1 MKSLIENTMI
11 LGSKTLFL
19 YITRKLVISFF
30 LTLVVFTFVLFM
42 GNIVRIVDLI
52 VKNIDPL
59 LILKYF
65 FYVIPYLLAYS
76 IPMSLVTAVILIYS
90 KLSVENEIT
99 AMRACGIGM
108 WKVFAPGIVLGLVL
122 SYFCVQLNDEVYAYF
137 HYAQRQLK
145 RDFKVTDPQA
155 FLIPGHDTNEFQGYK
170 INIKRKENDIFYD
183 VTINEFL
190 EDGRKRFIRADRG
203 QLIKDEKTNA
213 FSFKL
218 IDGIIEEPDAAN
230 PQKFFQGNFGV
241 YTIKFDNS
249 SDNKNKTKLK
259 KKRRDM
265 TIKELNAGIAKQKK
279 LLAQAGPDETKQIK
293 RQITI
298 SATTINE
305 RLSYSFAC
313 LAFVLI
319 GMPLGVRS
327 HRSEKTIG
335 AAISLALVAAHYIFV
350 LFAKA
355 LNDRPEYYPQLL
367 IWLPNIVLIILGILF
382 TFRIQRR

>member
-1 MKSLIENTMI
+1 MKTSILNTFI
-11 LGSKTLFL
+11 SWPKTLSI
-19 YITRKLVISFF
+19 YIIRKLVLSFV

-65 FYVIPYLLAYS
+65 LSIIPYLLAYS

-99 AMRACGIGM
+99 AMRANGIGM
-108 WKVFAPGIVLGLVL
+108 WKIFTPGIILGLVL
-122 SYFCVQLNDEVYAYF
+122 SYGCVKLNDEVYAYF

-145 RDFKVTDPQA
+145 QDFKVTDPKA
-155 FLIPGHDTNEFQGYK
+155 FLIPGHATNEFEGYK
-170 INIKRKENDIFYD
+170 INIKRKEKEIFYD

-203 QLIKDEKTNA
+203 QLVIDDKTKDM
-213 FSFKL
+213 SFKL
-218 IDGIIEEPDAAN
+218 IDGIIEEPDASN

-241 YTIKFDNS
+241 YTIKFASKADG
-249 SDNKNKTKLK
+249 DKGPPK
-259 KKRRDM
+259 KKVRDL
-265 TIKELNAGIAKQKK
+265 TIKELKIRINDFKSE
-279 LLAQAGPDETKQIK
+279 LLEAGPTQAKELKQE
-293 RQITI
+293 I
-298 SATTINE
+298 SEYKTTIQE

-335 AAISLALVAAHYIFV
+335 AAISLALVAAHYVFV

-355 LNDRPEYYPQLL
+355 LSERPEAHPEFL
-367 IWLPNIVLIILGILF
+367 IWLPNIVLVGLGIYL
-382 TFRIQRR
+382 TFRIQRQ

>member
-1 MKSLIENTMI
+1 MNAI
-11 LGSKTLFL
+11 LMWPKILFFYISKKLAVSFL
-19 YITRKLVISFF
+19 

-52 VKNIDPL
+52 VQNIDPM

-65 FYVIPYLLAYS
+65 LYIIPYLLAYS

-90 KLSVENEIT
+90 KLSVENEVT
-99 AMRACGIGM
+99 AMRASGLGM
-108 WKVFAPGIVLGLVL
+108 WRIFTPGIILGLIL
-122 SYFCVQLNDEVYAYF
+122 SYFCVKLNDEVYAYF

-145 RDFKVTDPQA
+145 QDFKVTDPQA

-170 INIKRKENDIFYD
+170 INIKRKELDIFYD

-190 EDGRKRFIRADRG
+190 TDGRKRFIRADRG
-203 QLIKDEKTNA
+203 QLITDEATQDI
-213 FSFKL
+213 SFKL
-218 IDGIIEEPDAAN
+218 IDGIIEEPDAAD

-241 YTIKFDNS
+241 YTIKFAPAA
-249 SDNKNKTKLK
+249 NKDGKALE

-265 TIKELNAGIAKQKK
+265 TIRELSLQIKIQKQ
-279 LLAQAGPDETKQIK
+279 LLANVGPTEAEEIK
-293 RQITI
+293 REITI
-298 SATTINE
+298 SLTTIHE

-313 LAFVLI
+313 LAFVMI

-335 AAISLALVAAHYIFV
+335 AAISLGLVAAHYIFV

-355 LNDRPEYYPQLL
+355 LNDQPEYYPYLL
-367 IWLPNIVLIILGILF
+367 IWLPNVILMALGVLF
-382 TFRIQRR
+382 TFRIQRQ

>member
-1 MKSLIENTMI
+1 MKLKRLNT
-11 LGSKTLFL
+11 LTLPKTLNL
-19 YITRKLVISFF
+19 YISGKLALSFL

-52 VKNIDPL
+52 VKNIDPV

-65 FYVIPYLLAYS
+65 LYVIPYLLAYS

-99 AMRACGIGM
+99 AMRASGIGM
-108 WKVFAPGIVLGLVL
+108 WKVFAPGIILGLVL
-122 SYFCVQLNDEVYAYF
+122 SYFCVKLNDEVYAYF

-145 RDFKVTDPQA
+145 QDFKVTDPQA
-155 FLIPGHDTNEFQGYK
+155 FLVPGHDTNDFQGYK
-170 INIKRKENDIFYD
+170 INIKRKENELFYD

-203 QLIKDEKTNA
+203 QLFTDEKTKEI
-213 FSFKL
+213 SFKL
-218 IDGIIEEPDAAN
+218 IDGIIEEPDAN
-230 PQKFFQGNFGV
+230 DPEKFFQGNFGV
-241 YTIKFDNS
+241 YTIKFENT
-249 SDNKNKTKLK
+249 SDNNKKPR
-259 KKRRDM
+259 KKRRDK
-265 TIKELNAGIAKQKK
+265 TIKELRFEIAEQKK
-279 LLAQAGPDETKQIK
+279 ELLDAGPAEAGQLK
-293 RQITI
+293 RQISIT
-298 SATTINE
+298 STTINE

-313 LAFVLI
+313 LAFVLV

-335 AAISLALVAAHYIFV
+335 AAISLGLVAAHYVFV

-355 LNDRPEYYPQLL
+355 LNDRPEFFPHLL
-367 IWLPNIVLIILGILF
+367 IWLPNIILIALGILF
-382 TFRIQRR
+382 TFRIQRQ

>member
-1 MKSLIENTMI
+1 MWPKI
-11 LGSKTLFL
+11 LFFYISKKLAVSFL
-19 YITRKLVISFF
+19 

-52 VKNIDPL
+52 VQNIDPM

-65 FYVIPYLLAYS
+65 LYIIPYLLAYS

-90 KLSVENEIT
+90 KLSVENEVT
-99 AMRACGIGM
+99 AMRASGIGM
-108 WKVFAPGIVLGLVL
+108 WRIFTPGIILGLIL
-122 SYFCVQLNDEVYAYF
+122 SYFCVKLNDEVYAYF

-145 RDFKVTDPQA
+145 QDFKVTDPQA

-170 INIKRKENDIFYD
+170 INIKRKELDIFYD

-203 QLIKDEKTNA
+203 QLITDEATQDI
-213 FSFKL
+213 SFKL
-218 IDGIIEEPDAAN
+218 IDGIIEEPDAAD

-241 YTIKFDNS
+241 YTIKFAPAAKDG
-249 SDNKNKTKLK
+249 KLLE

-265 TIKELNAGIAKQKK
+265 TIRELSAEIKGQREH
-279 LLAQAGPDETKQIK
+279 LAQVGPTEAEQI
-293 RQITI
+293 RREITI
-298 SATTINE
+298 SLTTIHE

-313 LAFVLI
+313 LAFVMI

-335 AAISLALVAAHYIFV
+335 AAISLGLVAAHYIFV

-355 LNDRPEYYPQLL
+355 LNDQPEYYPYLL
-367 IWLPNIVLIILGILF
+367 IWLPNVILIALGIFF
-382 TFRIQRR
+382 TFRIQRQ